1 MPTSHR
7 QWEMSKAKYMAARFI
22 ESIEEFGRT
31 QIWDPRCKA
40 TVEWERSR
48 GITAVSKRAGRRN
61 GAERHQRS
69 RGDFSDLNNPLRLKP
84 DLKEAYEVADET
96 VLSYA
101 MGKTKLNVM
110 ERLGS

>member
-1 MPTSHR
+1 
-7 QWEMSKAKYMAARFI
+7 
-22 ESIEEFGRT
+22 
-31 QIWDPRCKA
+31 IWGQRCKT
-40 TVEWERSR
+40 TVEWEKSIR
-48 GITAVSKRAGRRN
+48 ITAVRKRAGRRN
-61 GAERHQRS
+61 GAEDHQLSRS
-69 RGDFSDLNNPLRLKP
+69 DFSDLNNPLRLKP